1 MLAENTNTFYGLEGI
16 DCLLLS
22 IFRDVEKGFYIDVG
36 ANHPEIISNTYAFYL
51 KGWSGIC
58 IDGNVQLATQWKS
71 KRPNDHFLTKLLSD
85 KIKDVEYTIYP
96 DNTISTINQDS
107 KLRYDQRFKSS
118 DIIIQSVQTDT
129 LQNII
134 DNFCIIDEIHLL
146 SVDIEGE
153 ELNALR
159 GLDFEKNAPGV
170 VVVEIKNL
178 SLYNLKENDVF
189 NFLMSKGYVMIC
201 KLLLDAVFVK
211 PDKPYLNWI
220 PKSLLAV

>member
-1 MLAENTNTFYGLEGI
+1 MLVKNLNMCYGLEGI
-16 DCLLLS
+16 DSLLFS
-22 IFRDVEKGFYIDVG
+22 ILRDVEKGFYIDVG
-36 ANHPEIISNTYAFYL
+36 ANHPEVISNTYAFYL

-58 IDGNVQLATQWKS
+58 IDGNTQLADQWKS
-71 KRPNDHFLTKLLSD
+71 LRPRDCFLATILSD
-85 KIKDVEYTIYP
+85 EIKSVEYTIYP
-96 DNTISTINQDS
+96 DTTISTINEES
-107 KLRYDQRFKSS
+107 KLRYNQRFKES
-118 DIIIQSVQTDT
+118 DIIMQRVKTDT
-129 LQNII
+129 LQKII
-134 DNFCIIDEIHLL
+134 DNFGVINEIHLL

>member
-1 MLAENTNTFYGLEGI
+1 MCYGLEGI
-16 DCLLLS
+16 DSLLFS
-22 IFRDVEKGFYIDVG
+22 ILRDVEKGFYIDVG
-36 ANHPEIISNTYAFYL
+36 ANHPEVISNTYAFYL

-58 IDGNVQLATQWKS
+58 LDGNTQLADQWKS
-71 KRPNDHFLTKLLSD
+71 LRPRDCFLATILSD
-85 KIKDVEYTIYP
+85 EIKSVEYTIYP
-96 DNTISTINQDS
+96 DTTISTINEES
-107 KLRYDQRFKSS
+107 KLRYNQRFSES
-118 DIIIQSVQTDT
+118 DIIIQSVKTDT

-134 DNFCIIDEIHLL
+134 DNFGFINEIHLL

-159 GLDFEKNAPGV
+159 GLYFEKNAPGV

-189 NFLMSKGYVMIC
+189 DFLMSKGYVMIC